1 MKNTTILLFLLMS
14 SVTYAQD
21 KSASDFN
28 LPKSRLAVQ
37 GYDVV
42 SYFNATPKEGSK
54 SIQSSVSGVHYYFSS
69 QKNKSLFDKNP
80 NRYIPKY
87 GGWCAYAMSRGDEVG
102 INPEAYLIQNDSLY
116 LFYKTRFKNTVT
128 KWEKTPKVF
137 HKKADIN
144 WNQ

>member
-1 MKNTTILLFLLMS
+1 MS
-14 SVTYAQD
+14 SVTYTQD

-28 LPKSRLAVQ
+28 LPKSREAVQ

-42 SYFNATPKEGSK
+42 SYFDATPKEGSK
-54 SIQSSVSGVHYYFSS
+54 SIQSTVSAIHYYFSY

-87 GGWCAYAMSRGDEVG
+87 GGWRAYAMSRCDEVG
-102 INPEAYLIQNDSLY
+102 INPEAYFIQNDSLY
-116 LFYKTRFKNTVT
+116 LFYRTRFTNTVT

-137 HKKADIN
+137 RKKQIPIGISKLFLT
-144 WNQ
+144 

>member
-28 LPKSRLAVQ
+28 LPNSRLAVQ

-54 SIQSSVSGVHYYFSS
+54 SIKSSVSGVHYYFSS

-87 GGWCAYAMSRGDEVG
+87 GGWCAYDMSRGDEVG

-137 HKKADIN
+137 HKKADTN

>member
-1 MKNTTILLFLLMS
+1 MS
-14 SVTYAQD
+14 SVTYTQD

-28 LPKSRLAVQ
+28 LSKSRVAVQ

-42 SYFNATPKEGSK
+42 SYFDATPKEGSK
-54 SIQSSVSGVHYYFSS
+54 SIQSTVSAIHYYFSY

-87 GGWCAYAMSRGDEVG
+87 GGWRAYAMSRCDEVG

-116 LFYKTRFKNTVT
+116 LFYRTRFTNTVT

-137 HKKADIN
+137 RKKQIPIGISKLFLT
-144 WNQ
+144 

>member
-1 MKNTTILLFLLMS
+1 MKNTAILLFLLMS
-14 SVTYAQD
+14 SVTNAQD

-28 LPKSRLAVQ
+28 LPKSRVAVQ

-54 SIQSSVSGVHYYFSS
+54 SIQSTVWGVHYYFSS
-69 QKNKSLFDKNP
+69 QKNISLFDKNP
-80 NRYIPKY
+80 NRHIRKY

-102 INPEAYLIQNDSLY
+102 INPEAYLIQNYSLY
-116 LFYKTRFKNTVT
+116 LFYRTRFTNTVT

-137 HKKADIN
+137 QKKADIN